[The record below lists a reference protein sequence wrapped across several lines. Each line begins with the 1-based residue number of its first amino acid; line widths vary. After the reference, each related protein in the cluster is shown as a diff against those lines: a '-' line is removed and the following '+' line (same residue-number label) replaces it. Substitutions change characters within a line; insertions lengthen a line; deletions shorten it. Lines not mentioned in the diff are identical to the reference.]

1 VTAPMTPEVV
11 PAHQIRD
18 GIEVEGWAVLFQTFD
33 NPDIRQDFFDTEDQA
48 TRWARWLGARQQ
60 REVTA

>member
-18 GIEVEGWAVLFQTFD
+18 GIEVAGWAVLVQTFD
-33 NPDIRQDFFDTEDQA
+33 SAEIRQDFFATEDQA

-60 REVTA
+60 REATA